1 MGKGPFQPG
10 ARKPKEGRHR
20 GSTKSERTE
29 QRARRVMEIW
39 TDRISARPEE
49 IKAIIR
55 AEFQCG
61 INAASDAMARA
72 YELYALAVSSE
83 SVEHLVGKLALRYL
97 ALSEAAQRAGNLPEA
112 RKNLD
117 SLRAHL
123 GISAPQ
129 RIELSGSVGGTV
141 SRDPGMENL
150 TDEQIAL
157 LRQIDERDAEIE
169 AETKAK
175 SGRGLPS

>member
-1 MGKGPFQPG
+1 MGSGPFQPV
-10 ARKPKEGRHR
+10 ARRIKGEGRHK
-20 GSTKSERTE
+20 GTTKSEKTE
-29 QRARRVMEIW
+29 LRARRILEIW
-39 TDRISARPEE
+39 SDRISMRPEE
-49 IKAIIR
+49 IKAVIR
-55 AEFQCG
+55 AEFLCG
-61 INAASDAMARA
+61 ATAAAEALARA

-129 RIELSGSVGGTV
+129 RIELSGSVGTV

-169 AETKAK
+169 AETKARTGK
-175 SGRGLPS
+175 GLPS